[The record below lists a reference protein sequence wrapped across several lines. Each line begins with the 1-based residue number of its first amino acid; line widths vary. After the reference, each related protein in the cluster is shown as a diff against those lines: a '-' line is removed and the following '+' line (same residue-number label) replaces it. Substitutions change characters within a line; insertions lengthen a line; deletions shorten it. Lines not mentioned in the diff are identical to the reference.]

1 MISLAKKKKVVKRS
15 TSGKIIFAAVF
26 IFFLVYAF
34 LLIYPVVWGLISSL
48 KTPDDYL
55 DNRFGLPT
63 EWVFRNYPDA
73 IKLIE
78 GEDMTF
84 LQMAWNSVWFALG
97 SAWINMEFT
106 SAYAYVLN
114 KFKFKGRNFL
124 YGLCLFIISVPIGP
138 SFVSTY
144 RLYYSLHLDNS
155 YLILLT
161 ATSVYGMNLMLFH
174 SYYSNISN
182 SYIEAGKID
191 GANFYQ
197 IYFKIMRKQA
207 SPLALTLGLMLFIA
221 KWNDYMS
228 PLLYLPEKPTLAT
241 GLYDYQVTA
250 ERYGQFPTLFAG
262 LFMCLLPILII
273 FAIFSDK
280 MMNNI
285 NVGGIKG

>member
-1 MISLAKKKKVVKRS
+1 MISLAKKEKVVKRS

-34 LLIYPVVWGLISSL
+34 LLIYPVVWGFMSSL

-114 KFKFKGRNFL
+114 KFKFRGRNFL

-273 FAIFSDK
+273 FAIFSDR